1 MRHRIKGRK
10 LGRSTSHRLAT
21 LRSLATALIKHKK
34 IKTTLAKAKQT
45 RLFVEPL
52 ITKAKNGS
60 VHSRRLVASQIHDKE
75 VVKELF
81 GEVAEKIGDRPGG
94 YTRIVKLGN
103 RVGDGAEMAIIEL
116 VDYNNV
122 GSKKTNKPKK
132 KTEPKNTEKV
142 EEAKVEEIVED
153 TTEIDDK
160 KTEEIKTEVEEAVT
174 DENKE
179 DTKPDDLKK
188 IEGIGPKIAE
198 ILNTNGIKTFSD
210 LAATEADKIRE
221 MLKEAGGRFASH
233 NPETWP
239 AQAKLAAD
247 GKWDELKKWQD
258 ELDGGIDKA

>member
-34 IKTTLAKAKQT
+34 ITTTLAKAKQT

-52 ITKAKNGS
+52 ITKAKNDS

-116 VDYNNV
+116 VDYNNI
-122 GSKKTNKPKK
+122 GAKKPKK
-132 KTEPKNTEKV
+132 SKKKAEPKPNEKIEEVVEKTSDVEEKV
-142 EEAKVEEIVED
+142 EEVKETVA
-153 TTEIDDK
+153 
-160 KTEEIKTEVEEAVT
+160 EEIKEEA
-174 DENKE
+174 
-179 DTKPDDLKK
+179 KPDDLKK

-198 ILNTNGIKTFSD
+198 ILNSNGIKTFSD
-210 LAATEADKIRE
+210 LASAEAEKIRE

-258 ELDGGIDKA
+258 ELDGGIEKS

>member
-60 VHSRRLVASQIHDKE
+60 VHARRLVARDIHDKE

-103 RVGDGAEMAIIEL
+103 RTGDGAEMAIIEL
-116 VDYNNV
+116 VDYNNIAN
-122 GSKKTNKPKK
+122 KKPKK
-132 KTEPKNTEKV
+132 TKKKSEPKV
-142 EEAKVEEIVED
+142 EEANVVEETVA
-153 TTEIDDK
+153 
-160 KTEEIKTEVEEAVT
+160 EVEEKVNDVKEEVAEEKT
-174 DENKE
+174 DEV
-179 DTKPDDLKK
+179 KPDDLKK

-198 ILNTNGIKTFSD
+198 ILNSNGIKTFAE
-210 LAATEADKIRE
+210 LAATEAEKIRE
-221 MLKEAGGRFASH
+221 YLKEAGGRFASH

-239 AQAKLAAD
+239 AQAKLAAE
-247 GKWDELKKWQD
+247 GKWEELKKWQD
-258 ELDGGIDKA
+258 ELDGGVDKA